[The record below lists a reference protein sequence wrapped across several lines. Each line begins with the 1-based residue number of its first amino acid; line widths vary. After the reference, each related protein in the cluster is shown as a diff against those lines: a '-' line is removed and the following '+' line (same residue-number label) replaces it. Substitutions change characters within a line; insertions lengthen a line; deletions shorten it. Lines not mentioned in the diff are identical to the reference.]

1 MGNDVGKIDVVEN
14 ERFKK
19 HWPKIKTLQD
29 FSTTD
34 KIWKYIYI
42 FKLNIPVNKD
52 FIYVPIYSTS
62 VSTAGKG
69 INDDGRN

>member
-1 MGNDVGKIDVVEN
+1 MENDVVKIDVVEN
-14 ERFKK
+14 EKFKK
-19 HWPKIKTLQD
+19 HWPKIKHCRILVQLTR
-29 FSTTD
+29 FN
-34 KIWKYIYI
+34 IYVYI
-42 FKLNIPVNKD
+42 FKLNINRD

>member
-34 KIWKYIYI
+34 KI
-42 FKLNIPVNKD
+42 
-52 FIYVPIYSTS
+52 
-62 VSTAGKG
+62 
-69 INDDGRN
+69 